1 MRLGAAQFVRAG
13 SFLAGL
19 AVAAIA
25 VAGWRV
31 PTSSISGA
39 HLQATAV
46 GTSELRSTPAHPFL
60 VSGDLK
66 PGRSL
71 PVSGQVSLRNT
82 MEQPLAVRLDAVPDN
97 ADLDHLL
104 MVKASV
110 AGKSVYVGTLGGLRT
125 PSKRDFVVPTHAS
138 RQLQMRFWLPAS
150 VHSGYE
156 NREAK
161 VSIQFKLAPAQGV
174 G

>member
-13 SFLAGL
+13 FFLAGL
-19 AVAAIA
+19 AVAAVA

-31 PTSSISGA
+31 PTSSITGA

-46 GTSELRSTPAHPFL
+46 GTDELRSTPGHPFL

-66 PGRSL
+66 PGSSL
-71 PVSGQVSLRNT
+71 AASGQVSLYNT
-82 MEQPLAVRLDAVPDN
+82 MEQPLAVRLSAVPDH
-97 ADLDHLL
+97 ADLNHLL

-110 AGKSVYVGTLGGLRT
+110 AGKTVYAGTLGGLRN
-125 PSKRDFVVPTHAS
+125 PSKRAFVVQTHSS

-150 VHSGYE
+150 VHSGYQ

-161 VSIQFKLAPAQGV
+161 VSIQFKLAAAGRA